1 LIYTLE
7 GNAVPEE
14 AMTVFEIRIK
24 RIISANGQQG
34 FTLSMPEEYSFIE
47 AMGLLDAAKWQ
58 MFQQMTHMYGD

>member
-1 LIYTLE
+1 LIYTQE
-7 GNAVPEE
+7 GSAVPEE

-24 RIISANGQQG
+24 RIISADGQQG
-34 FTLSMPEEYSFIE
+34 FTLTMPDQYSFIE